1 MHGVN
6 TFKGDIM
13 VEEGILGF
21 MNEDAA
27 QGGMPEGAGAT
38 IKEGATLTFPKGGTP
53 VTVPFLAGCGTTS
66 YGTFTVTNRIE
77 CKAAE
82 IFSGKHLTVNQRL
95 TLADGV
101 KIVVTDPENLAQYRH
116 SGSAVVVNV
125 LNGLTC
131 QGAVTLDFG
140 DGGEEDVAQWHP
152 SVKPNSLTLGFLNG
166 TTILFR

>member
-1 MHGVN
+1 M
-6 TFKGDIM
+6 
-13 VEEGILGF
+13 
-21 MNEDAA
+21 
-27 QGGMPEGAGAT
+27 
-38 IKEGATLTFPKGGTP
+38 
-53 VTVPFLAGCGTTS
+53 
-66 YGTFTVTNRIE
+66 
-77 CKAAE
+77 
-82 IFSGKHLTVNQRL
+82 NQRL

-101 KIVVTDPENLAQYRH
+101 KIVVSDPENLAQYRH

-140 DGGEEDVAQWHP
+140 DGSEEDVAQWHP

>member
-1 MHGVN
+1 
-6 TFKGDIM
+6 
-13 VEEGILGF
+13 
-21 MNEDAA
+21 
-27 QGGMPEGAGAT
+27 MPEGAGAI
-38 IKEGATLTFPKGGTP
+38 IKEGAMLTFPKGSTP

-77 CKAAE
+77 CTAAD
-82 IFSGKHLTVNQRL
+82 IFAGKHLTVNQKL

-101 KIVVTDPENLAQYRH
+101 KIVVTDPENLAQYRR

-131 QGAVTLDFG
+131 QGAVALDFG
-140 DGGEEDVAQWHP
+140 DGGEEDVSQWNL
-152 SVKPNSLTLGFLNG
+152 SVKSKSLSLGFLNG